1 MEREIRILMLEDN
14 PDDVQLTKMMLSK
27 SDIDF
32 SVNVIDKEIELKS
45 EDFNAYDIVLCDYN
59 ITDYDGLRSINY
71 IRQYS
76 DIPVIIL
83 SGSISENMGFDLLKA
98 GADDFVKKSY
108 LKKLPIVIEK
118 VIANAQLRRHAD
130 ECLRKFEET
139 SQMFDSLF
147 DGLDNPVFLKDSDRR
162 YVRVNAAFCT
172 LYEKSEYELIGNTDQ
187 EIDWMHQSNKSYQDD
202 LHILEKGLSSN
213 YELSYIG
220 NSGKRVW
227 LEVTKNPITINGKIT
242 GILGQAKNITQ
253 KKDAISVMEKSQHI
267 LHQAE
272 ELTLSG
278 SFEYD
283 VELDLVT
290 CSKNLV
296 KMLGMY
302 SNQISLGRL
311 VRLIKAED
319 RSIFLD
325 GVTYSI
331 ESKKEY
337 RMQHRFFINDKNQG
351 NFEIL
356 FRPDYKDES
365 GNTFYGTILDTTKQS
380 KENISRIEHQE
391 QSKIEIAR
399 ELHDNLGQKLNAM
412 SMFLGKSTECDEC
425 GPLLE
430 KSTALLH
437 EGIDDLGNLL
447 ANISVKHIDDIS
459 LSYALEKLSSFLPD
473 SMNLQF
479 ECNIDE
485 SKVSQ
490 FVKRQA
496 FRVVQ
501 ETMNN
506 AIKYSNATNLKIIL
520 THDGSILSMIIEDDG
535 DGFNM
540 DEESLGN
547 GLMNIT
553 HRVKNSNGLL
563 NIDSEKGQGTRVT
576 VKMPVN

>member
-1 MEREIRILMLEDN
+1 MEGEIRILMLEDN

-32 SVNVIDKEIELKS
+32 SINVIDREKELKA
-45 EDFNAYDIVLCDYN
+45 EDFKKYDIVLCDYN
-59 ITDYDGLRSINY
+59 ITDYDGVSSINY

-98 GADDFVKKSY
+98 GADDFVKKPY

-130 ECLRKFEET
+130 ECLKKFEET
-139 SQMFDSLF
+139 SQMFEALF

-172 LYEKSEYELIGNTDQ
+172 LYEKSEYELIGNTDE
-187 EIDWMHQSNKSYQDD
+187 EINWAHQNKSYQDD

-272 ELTLSG
+272 ELTVSG

-296 KMLGMY
+296 KMLGMH

-311 VRLIKAED
+311 VRLIKEED

-325 GVTYSI
+325 GVNQSI

-337 RMQHRFFINDKNQG
+337 RMQHRYFINDKNQG
-351 NFEIL
+351 SFEIL
-356 FRPDYKDES
+356 FRPDYKDEA
-365 GNTFYGTILDTTKQS
+365 GNTFYGTILNTTKES

-412 SMFLGKSTECDEC
+412 SMFLGKATECDEC
-425 GPLLE
+425 SSLIE
-430 KSTALLH
+430 KSTSLLH

-479 ECNIDE
+479 DCNIDE

-506 AIKYSNATNLKIIL
+506 AIKYSNAANLKISL
-520 THDGSILSMIIEDDG
+520 THDGSILSIIIEDDG
-535 DGFNM
+535 VGFNM
-540 DEESLGN
+540 DEDSSGN

-563 NIDSEKGQGTRVT
+563 NIDSKKGQGTRVT